1 MALRFE
7 PDRVVYDPQEG
18 LLRLF
23 ATDGALLVRCAV
35 SKAALAA
42 LEDDALG
49 SLDLL
54 IATYRRNRK
63 QLQAI
68 AQRKYQHR
76 ECEPGGNVVIRLDD
90 IDVSRVATAAA

>member
-1 MALRFE
+1 M
-7 PDRVVYDPQEG
+7 PDRVAYDPSEG

-23 ATDGALLVRCAV
+23 ATDGVLLVRCAV
-35 SKAALAA
+35 SKAAFAA

-54 IATYRRNRK
+54 IATTYRRNRK

-68 AQRKYQHR
+68 ALRKCQHR
-76 ECEPGGNVVIRLDD
+76 EFERGGKVVIRLL
-90 IDVSRVATAAA
+90 DVDVPTSANAAA